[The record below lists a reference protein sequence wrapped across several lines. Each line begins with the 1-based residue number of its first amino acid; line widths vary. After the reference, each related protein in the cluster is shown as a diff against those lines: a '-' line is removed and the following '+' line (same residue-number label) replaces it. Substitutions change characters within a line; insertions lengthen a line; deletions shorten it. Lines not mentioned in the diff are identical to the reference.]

1 MRKDIIQFISKDNP
15 PHFFINKSKIEYF
28 QEYYIKNNLL
38 DLLKDVEPYGIQYTS
53 FPQQITE
60 LKKLFN
66 TFLYN
71 THKSKFKE
79 LYLKKIEYK
88 DRLLNHNS
96 EIYSFAYFDYYNHNI
111 IEVCLPIK
119 CKIMS
124 LKNSDNQNVL
134 YTIHHVL
141 AHFLYVKPKRIY
153 KNMKSIGNT
162 LNNPNIF
169 EKVVKI
175 DVGKNIGW
183 KPCYY
188 EIKKQILYTEY
199 VKHLL
204 KIMEIQ
210 NV

>member
-1 MRKDIIQFISKDNP
+1 MQFISKDNP
-15 PHFFINKSKIEYF
+15 PHFFINKSKIKYF

-38 DLLKDVEPYGIQYTS
+38 NLLKDVNQTSYGIRYNS
-53 FPQQITE
+53 GPQQITE
-60 LKKLFN
+60 LKELFN

-71 THKSKFKE
+71 SYKSKFKE
-79 LYLKKIEYK
+79 LYLKKIEFK
-88 DRLLNHNS
+88 DRILKLNNQV
-96 EIYSFAYFDYYNHNI
+96 YAFAYFDYYNNSI
-111 IEVCLPIK
+111 IEICLPIK
-119 CKIMS
+119 CDTVPRHGGDSTLPDI
-124 LKNSDNQNVL
+124 LH
-134 YTIHHVL
+134 TIHHIL
-141 AHFLYVKPKRIY
+141 AHFLYVKPKRIF
-153 KNMKSIGNT
+153 KNMKSIGNA

-183 KPCYY
+183 RPCYY

-204 KIMEIQ
+204 KIMEIK